1 MGAIGEVCIALA
13 GVPACVPSSMSG
25 EGTTSVSMSG
35 IMPAMARGVPSCVV
49 LILVA
54 WLCIQEQSVEIN
66 IPIKRQTCASAV
78 RHSRQTQVRR
88 YDEQVRSQVRARAR
102 GMGAHLASDKHVR
115 VMSVTLGKH
124 KAEGTV
130 RKYSRGCLVTK
141 RRSPLITSKVVPI
154 ST

>member
-54 WLCIQEQSVEIN
+54 RLYIQEQSVEI
-66 IPIKRQTCASAV
+66 
-78 RHSRQTQVRR
+78 
-88 YDEQVRSQVRARAR
+88 Y
-102 GMGAHLASDKHVR
+102 MYLASDKHVR
-115 VMSVTLGKH
+115 VLSVTLGKH
-124 KAEGTV
+124 KSEGT
-130 RKYSRGCLVTK
+130 
-141 RRSPLITSKVVPI
+141 TSKCAVKRARARVAWER
-154 ST
+154 T